1 MVAAARAMETHRH
14 DTLAQD
20 AYAEHL
26 VRAAG
31 FAAHWPVRIEDAPGG
46 DANPLWGR
54 LGRYFG
60 LRTRVYDDYLLRS
73 ARAGARQVVL
83 LGAGLDSRA
92 FRLDWPEDTVVF
104 ELDQN
109 DVLSFKQ
116 RVFDG
121 LRATLTAVRRPI
133 VADLRDDWAP
143 ALLAAGFDAAK
154 PSTWL
159 AEGLLLYL
167 PSAAQQRLMATVDRL
182 SVPGSALA
190 YEVNL
195 GIESPDVLNS
205 PIYSSTKQQIG
216 IDLIALF
223 DKEPGSDSVAD
234 LTGRGWSTSAHTVF
248 DFSRQ
253 HGRGPLPEQHDALAS
268 FRWIFADKP
277 VPRTP

>member
-167 PSAAQQRLMATVDRL
+167 PSAAQQRLMDTVDRL

-223 DKEPGSDSVAD
+223 DNEPGSDSVAD

>member
-73 ARAGARQVVL
+73 ARAGARQVVM

-92 FRLDWPEDTVVF
+92 FRLDWPADTVIF

-167 PSAAQQRLMATVDRL
+167 PSAAQQRLMDTVDRL
-182 SVPGSALA
+182 SAPGSALA

-253 HGRGPLPEQHDALAS
+253 HGRGPLPEKHDALAS